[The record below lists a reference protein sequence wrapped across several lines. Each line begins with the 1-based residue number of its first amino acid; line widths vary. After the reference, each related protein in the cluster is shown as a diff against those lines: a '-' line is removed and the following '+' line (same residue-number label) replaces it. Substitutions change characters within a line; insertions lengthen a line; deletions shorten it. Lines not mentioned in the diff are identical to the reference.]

1 MKIFNVVGDSNTGK
15 TQLIQKLIQ
24 KLKGRCH
31 SVGVVKL
38 CSQGFTVDPE
48 GKDSWVFMESGADVV
63 AMISPDRFALQ
74 KRGGE
79 APAQAL
85 AEKYFKETDIIFI
98 EGGRKEKGIKK
109 IEVLRKGISEKL
121 KCPPYDILAVVSDM
135 DVKIDKPVF
144 NPREIDEIA
153 DFLESVED
161 YEEPQISLEINGIPV
176 STNPFVQK
184 IIKNIVSGITDSL
197 DGIPKDPRCISLSVR
212 KK

>member
-15 TQLIQKLIQ
+15 TQIIQKLIQ
-24 KLKGRCH
+24 KLKGRGY

-38 CSQGFTVDPE
+38 CSQGFIVDPE
-48 GKDSWVFMESGADVV
+48 GKDSWIFMESGADGV
-63 AMISPDRFALQ
+63 AMISPDRFAVQ

-79 APAQAL
+79 ATAQAL
-85 AEKYFKETDIIFI
+85 AEKYFKELDIIFI
-98 EGGRKEKGIKK
+98 EGGREEKGIKK

-121 KCPPYDILAVVSDM
+121 KCPPDDILAVVSDM

-144 NPREIDEIA
+144 HPREINKIA
-153 DFLESVED
+153 DFLESIED
-161 YEEPQISLEINGIPV
+161 SEEPQISLEINGIPV

-197 DGIPKDPRCISLSVR
+197 DGIPEDPRCIKLSVR